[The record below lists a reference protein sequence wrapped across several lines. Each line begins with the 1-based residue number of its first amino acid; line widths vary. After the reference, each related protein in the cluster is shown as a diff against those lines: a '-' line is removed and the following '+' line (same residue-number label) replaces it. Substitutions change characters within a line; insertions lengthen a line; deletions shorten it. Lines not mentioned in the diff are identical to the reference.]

1 MRKRKQEQEKDA
13 SAVNDEE
20 KMAKADFDRVKERAD
35 LRHKTVSKKLKF
47 YDNTNS
53 KESIV
58 VSSFKSQPFYR
69 PLSKV
74 KIPKSEQE
82 ILNIWFS

>member
-47 YDNTNS
+47 YY
-53 KESIV
+53 
-58 VSSFKSQPFYR
+58 FKT
-69 PLSKV
+69 V
-74 KIPKSEQE
+74 II
-82 ILNIWFS
+82 ILNITVLESEEPRVTTNSIDKKLK